1 MAKDDYTVE
10 FHLKQAYGPFLSA
23 LVRLF
28 IVSEKEVTENT
39 DASGSYGEHGDYG
52 KNYLVTHDA
61 GSGAYQA
68 VELVQQDY
76 FYAEKYD
83 DWFMGWDNE
92 YAPEAFKQM
101 AITEATTVRTMV
113 NNKELDIADTWQSIE
128 TLNALSQIDGV
139 SIAEYSNGLEYNMY
153 MNNQAAPL
161 DDINVRRAINCMN
174 SEL

>member
-1 MAKDDYTVE
+1 MDRLLTIGEGYAYIFSDFVDPGTTVAKDDYTVE
-10 FHLKQAYGPFLSA
+10 FHLKQAYGPFLNA

-76 FYAEKYD
+76 FYA
-83 DWFMGWDNE
+83 
-92 YAPEAFKQM
+92 
-101 AITEATTVRTMV
+101 
-113 NNKELDIADTWQSIE
+113 
-128 TLNALSQIDGV
+128 
-139 SIAEYSNGLEYNMY
+139 
-153 MNNQAAPL
+153 
-161 DDINVRRAINCMN
+161 
-174 SEL
+174 

>member
-1 MAKDDYTVE
+1 MSQSLAETHVE
-10 FHLKQAYGPFLSA
+10 NLIYECDCITAG
-23 LVRLF
+23 
-28 IVSEKEVTENT
+28 N
-39 DASGSYGEHGDYG
+39 YGENGDYG
-52 KNYLVTHDA
+52 RTYLLTHGA
-61 GSGAYQA
+61 GSGAYKA

-113 NNKELDIADTWQSIE
+113 NNKELDITDTWQSLE

-139 SIAEYSNGLEYNMY
+139 LRHC
-153 MNNQAAPL
+153 L
-161 DDINVRRAINCMN
+161 H
-174 SEL
+174 

>member
-10 FHLKQAYGPFLSA
+10 FHLKQAYGPFLNA

-68 VELVQQDY
+68 VELVQRIISMPRSMMTGL
-76 FYAEKYD
+76 
-83 DWFMGWDNE
+83 WMGQRIRTRSIQADGNYRSDNRS
-92 YAPEAFKQM
+92 YYGK
-101 AITEATTVRTMV
+101 
-113 NNKELDIADTWQSIE
+113 
-128 TLNALSQIDGV
+128 
-139 SIAEYSNGLEYNMY
+139 
-153 MNNQAAPL
+153 
-161 DDINVRRAINCMN
+161 
-174 SEL
+174 